1 MKFIRKAVEMAIEN
15 KINLISTE
23 VHMKLHSNLE
33 PYLQGERDTASQLP
47 LTGQKG
53 MNVRPQLLE

>member
-1 MKFIRKAVEMAIEN
+1 MKFIRKAVEIAIED

-47 LTGQKG
+47 LTGQQK
-53 MNVRPQLLE
+53 E